1 MDVNNLMELK
11 ESILKA
17 EKENEEKLNKEGVKQ
32 FPMNTFGL
40 DDAKIVCTNKSIDD
54 NINMKAPPDPFV
66 FIKMVIL
73 CYVAPCAAFAKYIK
87 SYPVVG
93 TVETTLEKKKGF
105 TTRFKT
111 TDDINEKL
119 SASFK
124 GWK

>member
-17 EKENEEKLNKEGVKQ
+17 EKENEEKLNKE
-32 FPMNTFGL
+32 
-40 DDAKIVCTNKSIDD
+40 DYR
-54 NINMKAPPDPFV
+54 
-66 FIKMVIL
+66 